1 MSGSVARPRAQILIA
16 GTVQPGL
23 VSCEINSNNFGRGD
37 TFSAQ
42 IAPPPGAT
50 WFDPAATAP
59 LDAQIQIGFLPPG
72 AAEGA
77 VSSLPL
83 MIQGAIDTTRWDPIR
98 RTLSVEGRDYSSKLV
113 DYRATVDAFLNNTSS
128 EVVQKLVTA
137 ANGTNTVQLTASVT
151 ATSTP
156 IGQYFQI
163 EHKRAGAIS
172 HSRETTA
179 WDLMTRL
186 ARIESYDLYV
196 TGTTVYFQP
205 QLSDTTT
212 PVQLPIGLSGPV
224 PTAPVMTINL
234 ERLAGL
240 TKGIQVEVHSWDSR
254 QRKAY
259 VGLWPPKQS
268 NNPDTQKYAFM
279 RAAPAAGRLRQDGQ
293 GALRRDPRAPAHRHL
308 RDARRHHADAAA
320 ARAADRH
327 QHVVGR
333 HLPGRQRRP
342 ALRPGR
348 LHPERHPAQ
357 SRRRGG
363 RYRRDAARC
372 LTS

>member
-1 MSGSVARPRAQILIA
+1 MSGSLARPRAQILIA

-42 IAPPPGAT
+42 IAPPLRAS
-50 WFDPAATAP
+50 WFDPTATAP

-72 AAEGA
+72 AVEGA

-83 MIQGAIDTTRWDPIR
+83 MIQGGIDTTRWDPIR
-98 RTLSVEGRDYSSKLV
+98 RTLTIEGRDYSSKLI

-137 ANGTNTVQLTASVT
+137 ANGTNKIQLTASVSS
-151 ATSTP
+151 TSTP

-179 WDLMTRL
+179 WDLMMRL

-196 TGTTVYFQP
+196 IGTTVYFQP

-212 PVQLPIGLSGPV
+212 PAQLPIGLTGSV

-279 RAAPAAGRLRQDGQ
+279 RPHLLQADCDKTAKALYAEILAHQRTVTYEMPGDTTLTPRQRVQLTGTSTSWDATYRVDSVVRRFGLDGFTQSVTLRN
-293 GALRRDPRAPAHRHL
+293 RD
-308 RDARRHHADAAA
+308 DV
-320 ARAADRH
+320 AADTD
-327 QHVVGR
+327 GT
-333 HLPGRQRRP
+333 LP
-342 ALRPGR
+342 
-348 LHPERHPAQ
+348 
-357 SRRRGG
+357 
-363 RYRRDAARC
+363 DA
-372 LTS
+372 